1 MRIPSLLCGIVFL
14 AGLVY
19 PTAGQE
25 KAPVPRP
32 APDSQAAAALVN
44 GQPIPEKALQAA
56 LRGVP
61 ADKRAEARA
70 DILNHFVENVLVEQH
85 LLQLRLDVPKAEVDK
100 SIAQLKEQM
109 GKPDSPT
116 KGFDTWLQSMMLTE
130 DELRSHITADLRWE
144 KYVAQQAGDPVLKDY
159 FAKNIDMFDGS
170 MVRARH
176 VLLTPPAGDAQAAQK
191 SRVELGLI
199 RQGIEQEVAQGLAKM
214 PANADTLTREKAR
227 VQVLEDAFGKAAAA
241 KSACPSKEQGGDLGY
256 FPRAGSMVEPFARA
270 AFALKPYQMSDVVTT
285 QFGLHLILATERRAG
300 KETKFDDIK
309 EAVREVYADRVLRE
323 SLLAQLRPKAK
334 IEIAPA
340 PKP

>member
-1 MRIPSLLCGIVFL
+1 MRIPRLLSGAVML

-19 PTAGQE
+19 PVVGQE

-32 APDSQAAAALVN
+32 APVSNAVAATVN

-61 ADKRAEARA
+61 AEKLAEARA
-70 DILNHFVENVLVEQH
+70 DILNHFIDNVLVEQH
-85 LLQLRLDVPKAEVDK
+85 LLQLRVEVPQAEVDK
-100 SIAQLKEQM
+100 SIGQLKEQM
-109 GKPDSPT
+109 NKPDSPA
-116 KGFDTWLQSMMLTE
+116 KSFEKWLQSMLLTE
-130 DELRSHITADLRWE
+130 GELRAHITADLRWE
-144 KYVAQQAGDPVLKDY
+144 KYVAQQTGDPVLKDY
-159 FAKNIDMFDGS
+159 FAKNVDMFDGS

-176 VLLTPPAGDAQAAQK
+176 ILLTPPDGDAQAAQK
-191 SRVELGLI
+191 MRVELGLI
-199 RQGIEQEVAQGLAKM
+199 RQSIEQEVAQGLAKL

-227 VQVLEDAFGKAAAA
+227 VQALEAAFGKAAAA

-270 AFALKPYQMSDVVTT
+270 AFALKPYQMSDVVAT

-300 KETKFDDIK
+300 KETKFEELK

-323 SLLAQLRPKAK
+323 ELLTQLRPKAK
-334 IEIAPA
+334 IALAPA